1 MTDETKVSAETW
13 ADLKERAMKDNYL
26 ETGQFVKMLNP
37 REKETLAHLIRLQ
50 KE

>member
-1 MTDETKVSAETW
+1 MTDETKVSGDTW

-26 ETGQFVKMLNP
+26 ETSGFVKLMNP

>member
-13 ADLKERAMKDNYL
+13 ADLKERAMKDNYM
-26 ETGQFVKMLNP
+26 ETSQFVKMLNP
-37 REKETLAHLIRLQ
+37 REKEILAHLIRLQ